1 MSDAHRAIMLGFLV
15 IRIPRTNTS
24 LTGNYYR
31 NRPANHEADKPLL
44 SVEGGIDIK
53 CPVLF
58 VRALGDSIVT
68 DELVNKM
75 GEHVSNLTL
84 KNVDASHWLLWEK
97 PEEVNGLVTEWMR
110 RQDLVN

>member
-1 MSDAHRAIMLGFLV
+1 VDLARHVRSYSSEPKVGKAD
-15 IRIPRTNTS
+15 S
-24 LTGNYYR
+24 LSTGNYYR
-31 NRPANHEADKPLL
+31 NRPANHEADKSLL
-44 SVEGGIDIK
+44 SVEGGLDIK

-97 PEEVNGLVTEWMR
+97 PEEVNGHVTEWMR
-110 RQDLVN
+110 GQGLVN